1 MSERIT
7 YARATHGEEE
17 IQAVVDVLRSGHQ
30 GLRIGKNVF
39 EMEERIAALA
49 GKVRRHVQLG
59 ILGFVLGSR
68 AARTACRQ

>member
-49 GKVRRHVQLG
+49 GKKFGVMCNS
-59 ILGFVLGSR
+59 GSSG
-68 AARTACRQ
+68 